1 MTLVLVTGASGFV
14 GSHVVDELLRN
25 GYSVRGAVRSH
36 NVERVSKSYA
46 SFGDRFTTVVIE
58 DVATSDLS
66 PAVKGVGAIMHVAS
80 PLSNSGNPQ
89 VVLDSAISGTNRVLE
104 AALAAG
110 VKQIVITASIASLMT
125 QEDLWKDHVVTE
137 KAYHSLTVEDALRP
151 SASPFVVYSVS
162 KGLADRAVRDF
173 KLAHPEMD
181 LTTLHPSY
189 IYGPFGLGQVVTSSS
204 PASGTNRFVYALISG
219 PPDHRP
225 ILEANPAV
233 GVPPISVDVRD
244 VARAHVLA
252 LKVPPSPA
260 ETKRFILSSSRTP
273 WTEVIEFVAKARPE
287 LKERLP
293 VITGKEAPFGR
304 FVRLDDSAT
313 RDVLGLESY
322 IKWQDTILDTL
333 DDLLRVEKEQPTVAQ

>member
-66 PAVKGVGAIMHVAS
+66 PAVKGVDAIMHVAS
-80 PLSNSGNPQ
+80 PLSNSGSPQ
-89 VVLDSAISGTNRVLE
+89 VVLDTAVSGTNRVLE
-104 AALAAG
+104 AALAAD
-110 VKQIVITASIASLMT
+110 VKQIVITASIASLMPH
-125 QEDLWKDHVVTE
+125 EDVWKDHVVTE
-137 KAYHSLTVEDALRP
+137 KAYNSLTAEDALRP
-151 SASPFVVYSVS
+151 GAAPIVIYSVS

-225 ILEANPAV
+225 LLQANPAV
-233 GVPPISVDVRD
+233 GTPPLSVDVRD

-252 LKVPPSPA
+252 LKD
-260 ETKRFILSSSRTP
+260 P

-293 VITGKEAPFGR
+293 VISGKEAPIGR